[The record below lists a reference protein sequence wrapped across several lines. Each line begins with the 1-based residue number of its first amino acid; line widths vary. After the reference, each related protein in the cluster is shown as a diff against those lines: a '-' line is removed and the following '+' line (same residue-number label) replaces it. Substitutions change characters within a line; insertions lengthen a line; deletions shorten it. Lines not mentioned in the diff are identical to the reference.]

1 MLDGRHVIIRYL
13 AAAEPDEDGMC
24 RVFFEVNGQPQ
35 TVVVGKH
42 GIDGARPAAEKADS
56 ANPGHVGAPMPGL
69 VLKVEVSQGQD
80 VRRGDTLLVLE
91 AMKMQTAIP
100 AERDG
105 RIVRVLCKADHVVDT
120 GDLLVEVSDSAGAPE
135 APDQVSAALRKPAG

>member
-1 MLDGRHVIIRYL
+1 M
-13 AAAEPDEDGMC
+13 
-24 RVFFEVNGQPQ
+24 
-35 TVVVGKH
+35 
-42 GIDGARPAAEKADS
+42 
-56 ANPGHVGAPMPGL
+56 
-69 VLKVEVSQGQD
+69 
-80 VRRGDTLLVLE
+80 LVLE

-135 APDQVSAALRKPAG
+135 APDRVSAGLRKPAG